1 MRFPAQA
8 RKTHPGVSMPLTFRR
23 ISLRAVMLPAALAVM
38 VAPLARAQQN
48 SADNGKEE
56 LPPKERLAAETYVK
70 PPEAI
75 ARLVTAPRQNNVTLS
90 NQSPNRKY
98 FLKLQSDGLPSVQA
112 FGKPHYY
119 FAGLQV
125 DYKANRARV
134 LTTRG
139 SAGLAI
145 IDASNGQSRTI
156 ETPKGAT
163 VSNPQWSPDGT
174 KLAYIANFDDASR
187 IYVADLATGKSRVVS
202 PRPLLATLVSSVD
215 WTADGSQLIAVL
227 VPDGRKAEPKR
238 PEIEPGPLVRL
249 TDEKKEKTRNFASLL
264 RDPFEKDLMEY
275 YVTGQ
280 LAVINASNGSVRKI
294 GQPNMISAVDASPDG
309 KYFHVT
315 LMRKPFSY
323 IVQYNSFGTS
333 EQIWDADGKM
343 VTEIVNRPLREAV
356 EDNDQPG
363 PPGAAGQN
371 DPNPR
376 NVGWMPNGAGIYFL
390 QQDPAPPR
398 GAGAPADTG
407 DAASQRGQGGA
418 RRKDR
423 LYQWTP
429 PFDASSKKVLL
440 ESDNRMGGVLFT
452 DDAKTVF
459 VAENANGTGHVYAV
473 YFDEPAKKYTIWRVR
488 GLNATVTANRGF
500 GGGGGRGG
508 TGADSLTFYQN
519 PGTIMAKR
527 GRNGGQVAMLS
538 TDAKFAYLEGTR
550 YFKTWQDSA
559 PHGFVDKVEI
569 KTGQKSRVFEGQPDM
584 YETVTAALDD
594 DFTKFVV
601 SRESRTQVPDS
612 YLRDAASG
620 QFTKLTNNK
629 DYTPEFT
636 AAVRKRIPVTRA
648 DGHHFMV
655 NLTLPPNYQAGTR
668 LPAMFWFYP
677 YEFTDQGGYDRTQRT
692 NNINQFPNAG
702 PRTIEYLITQGYAV
716 ANFDPP
722 IIGENGRMNDNYV
735 TDLVANLTAVI
746 DELDKQGFIDRSRL
760 GIGGHSYGA
769 FSTVNAMVNT
779 PFFKAGIA
787 GDGMYNRSL
796 TPNGFQNER
805 RDFWEGQKTY
815 LDMSPFFKAD
825 KLSGA
830 LLMYHS
836 IEDQNV
842 GTDPI
847 SSIRMMHA
855 LQGLGKT
862 ASLYMYPYEDHGPAT
877 KETLLDQWARWTAW
891 LDIYVK
897 NANKPKEAKVASE

>member
-1 MRFPAQA
+1 MAF
-8 RKTHPGVSMPLTFRR
+8 SFRR
-23 ISLRAVMLPAALAVM
+23 MSTRALGLSTALAIA
-38 VAPLARAQQN
+38 VAPGARAQQN
-48 SADNGKEE
+48 SADNNGKEE
-56 LPPKERLAAETYVK
+56 LPPKERLAAEMYVK
-70 PPEAI
+70 PPSAI
-75 ARLVTAPRQNNVTLS
+75 ERLVTAPRENNVTLN
-90 NQSPNRKY
+90 NQSPNRKS
-98 FLKLQSDGLPSVQA
+98 FLKLQSEGMPSVQT

-125 DYKANRARV
+125 DFKANRARV

-139 SAGLAI
+139 SSGLEI
-145 IDASNGQSRTI
+145 VDASTGKSHTI
-156 ETPKGAT
+156 ETPKGAS
-163 VSNPQWSPDGT
+163 VSSPQWSPDGS

-187 IYVADLATGKSRVVS
+187 LYVADVASGKSRQVS
-202 PRPLLATLVSSVD
+202 PRALLATLVTTVD
-215 WTADGSQLIAVL
+215 WTADGNQLVTVL
-227 VPDGRKAEPKR
+227 IPDARKAEPKR
-238 PEIEPGPLVRL
+238 PAIEPGPLVRL

-264 RDPFEKDLMEY
+264 RDPFEKELMEY

-280 LAVINASNGSVRKI
+280 LATVNVSSGAVKKI
-294 GQPNMISAVDASPDG
+294 GAPGMISAVDASPDG

-315 LMRKPFSY
+315 LMQKPFSY

-333 EQIWDADGKM
+333 DQIWDADGKSLA
-343 VTEIVNRPLREAV
+343 VVATRPLREVASPDDDFFGPV
-356 EDNDQPG
+356 GAGANDSL
-363 PPGAAGQN
+363 
-371 DPNPR
+371 PR
-376 NVGWMPNGAGIYFL
+376 DIAWMPNGQGIYYL
-390 QQDPAPPR
+390 QYDPAPPR
-398 GAGAPADTG
+398 GAGAAADTA
-407 DAASQRGQGGA
+407 DASAQPGQGRA
-418 RRKDR
+418 KRKDH
-423 LYQWTP
+423 LYQLTP
-429 PFDASSKKVLL
+429 PFDASSKKALH

-452 DDAKTVF
+452 EDGKSVF

-473 YFDEPAKKYTIWRVR
+473 YFDEPGKKYTIWRVR
-488 GLNATVTANRGF
+488 GLNATVTATRGF
-500 GGGGGRGG
+500 GGGRGG
-508 TGADSLTFYQN
+508 NGADSLTFYQN
-519 PGTIMAKR
+519 PGTIVAKR
-527 GRNGGQVAMLS
+527 GRNGGQVAQLS
-538 TDAKFAYLEGTR
+538 TDGKYAFLEGTR

-569 KTGQKSRVFEGQPDM
+569 KTGQKSRVFEGQADM

-594 DFTKFVV
+594 DFSRFVV

-612 YLRDAASG
+612 YLRDGASG
-620 QFTKLTNNK
+620 QYTKLTSNK

-648 DGHHFMV
+648 DGYHFMV
-655 NLTLPPNYQAGTR
+655 NLTLPSDYRPGTR

-692 NNINQFPNAG
+692 NNINQFPQAG
-702 PRTIEYLITQGYAV
+702 PRTIEYLVTQGYAV

-722 IIGENGRMNDNYV
+722 IMGANGRMNDNYV
-735 TDLVANLTAVI
+735 TDLISNLSAVL
-746 DELDKQGFIDRSRL
+746 DELDKEGYIDRSRV

-855 LQGLGKT
+855 LQGLGKV

-877 KETLLDQWARWTAW
+877 KETILDQWARWTAW
-891 LDIYVK
+891 LDLYVK
-897 NANKPKEAKVASE
+897 NAGKPKDKVASE

>member
-1 MRFPAQA
+1 MAF
-8 RKTHPGVSMPLTFRR
+8 SFRR
-23 ISLRAVMLPAALAVM
+23 MSTRALGLSTALAIA
-38 VAPLARAQQN
+38 VAPGARAQQN
-48 SADNGKEE
+48 SADNNGKEE

-70 PPEAI
+70 PPSAI
-75 ARLVTAPRQNNVTLS
+75 ERLVTAPRENNVTLD
-90 NQSPNRKY
+90 NQSPNRKS
-98 FLKLQSDGLPSVQA
+98 FLKLQSEGMPSVQT

-119 FAGLQV
+119 LAGLQV
-125 DYKANRARV
+125 DFKANRARV

-139 SAGLAI
+139 SSGLEI
-145 IDASNGQSRTI
+145 VDASTGKSHTI
-156 ETPKGAT
+156 ETPKGAS
-163 VSNPQWSPDGT
+163 VSSPQWSPDGS
-174 KLAYIANFDDASR
+174 KVAYIANFDDASR
-187 IYVADLATGKSRVVS
+187 LYVADVASGKSRQVS
-202 PRPLLATLVSSVD
+202 PRALLATLVTTVD
-215 WTADGSQLIAVL
+215 WTADGNQLVTVL
-227 VPDGRKAEPKR
+227 IPDARKAEPKR
-238 PEIEPGPLVRL
+238 PAIEPGPLVRL

-264 RDPFEKDLMEY
+264 RDPFEKELMEY

-280 LAVINASNGSVRKI
+280 LATINVSSGAVRKI
-294 GQPNMISAVDASPDG
+294 GAPEMISAVDASPDG

-315 LMRKPFSY
+315 LMQKPFSY

-333 EQIWDADGKM
+333 DQIWDTNGKALA
-343 VTEIVNRPLREAV
+343 VVATRPLREVASPDDDFFGPV
-356 EDNDQPG
+356 GAGANDSL
-363 PPGAAGQN
+363 
-371 DPNPR
+371 PR
-376 NVGWMPNGAGIYFL
+376 NIAWMPNGQGISYL
-390 QQDPAPPR
+390 QYDPPPPR
-398 GAGAPADTG
+398 GAGAAADTA
-407 DAASQRGQGGA
+407 DASAQPGQGRA
-418 RRKDR
+418 KRKDH

-429 PFDASSKKVLL
+429 PFDASSKKALL
-440 ESDNRMGGVLFT
+440 ESDNRIGGVLFT
-452 DDAKTVF
+452 DDAKSVF
-459 VAENANGTGHVYAV
+459 VAENTNGTGHVYAV
-473 YFDEPAKKYTIWRVR
+473 YFDEPGKKYTIWRVR
-488 GLNATVTANRGF
+488 GLNATVTATRGF
-500 GGGGGRGG
+500 GGGRGG
-508 TGADSLTFYQN
+508 NGADSLTFYQN
-519 PGTIMAKR
+519 PGTIVAKR
-527 GRNGGQVAMLS
+527 GRNGGQVAQLS
-538 TDAKFAYLEGTR
+538 TDGKYAFLEGTR

-569 KTGQKSRVFEGQPDM
+569 KTGQKSRVFEGQADM

-594 DFTKFVV
+594 DFSKYVV

-612 YLRDAASG
+612 YLRDGASG

-648 DGHHFMV
+648 DGYHFMV
-655 NLTLPPNYQAGTR
+655 NLTLPSDYRPGTR

-692 NNINQFPNAG
+692 NNINQFPQAG
-702 PRTIEYLITQGYAV
+702 PRTIEYLVTQGYAV

-722 IIGENGRMNDNYV
+722 IMGANGRMNDNYV
-735 TDLVANLTAVI
+735 TDLVSNLSAVL
-746 DELDKQGFIDRSRL
+746 DELDKEGYIDRSRV

-855 LQGLGKT
+855 LQGLGKV

-877 KETLLDQWARWTAW
+877 KETVLDQWARWTAW
-891 LDIYVK
+891 LDLYVK
-897 NANKPKEAKVASE
+897 NAGKPKDKVASE

>member
-1 MRFPAQA
+1 MAL
-8 RKTHPGVSMPLTFRR
+8 SFRR
-23 ISLRAVMLPAALAVM
+23 RSTGAFVLSATLALA

-48 SADNGKEE
+48 APDNTAKEE
-56 LPPKERLAAETYVK
+56 LPPKERLAAEKYVTP
-70 PPEAI
+70 PPEI
-75 ARLVTAPRQNNVTLS
+75 AKLVTAPRQNNVSLS
-90 NQSPNRKY
+90 NQSPNRKW
-98 FLKLQSDGLPSVQA
+98 FLKLQSEGLPSVQT

-119 FAGLQV
+119 FGGLQV
-125 DYKANRARV
+125 DFKANRARV

-139 SAGLAI
+139 AAGLSI
-145 IDASNGQSRTI
+145 IDASTGQSRTI
-156 ETPKGAT
+156 ETPRGAS
-163 VSNPQWSPDGT
+163 VSSPQWSPDGS
-174 KLAYIANFDDASR
+174 KLAFIANFDDASR
-187 IYVADLATGKSRVVS
+187 LYVADLATGKSKLVS
-202 PRPLLATLVSSVD
+202 PRALLATLVTTVD
-215 WTADGSQLIAVL
+215 WTADGKSVVTVVI
-227 VPDGRKAEPKR
+227 PDGRKAEPKR
-238 PEIEPGPLVRL
+238 PEIETGPLVRL

-264 RDPFEKDLMEY
+264 RDPYEKDLMEY
-275 YVTGQ
+275 YITGQ
-280 LAVINASNGSVRKI
+280 LVTIDAASGAVKKI
-294 GQPNMISAVDASPDG
+294 GAPGMISAVDASPDG

-315 LMRKPFSY
+315 LMQKPFSY

-333 EQIWDADGKM
+333 EQIWDESGKM
-343 VTEIVNRPLREAV
+343 LAEISNRPLREV
-356 EDNDQPG
+356 TGGDDDFGPG
-363 PPGAAGQN
+363 AGQN

-376 NVGWMPNGAGIYFL
+376 NVAWMPNGQGIYFL
-390 QQDPAPPR
+390 QQDPAPAR
-398 GAGAPADTG
+398 AAGAPADTTENTP
-407 DAASQRGQGGA
+407 QRGPGAA
-418 RRKDR
+418 RRKDH

-429 PFDASSKKVLL
+429 PFDASSKKSLL
-440 ESDNRMGGVLFT
+440 DSDNRMSGVLFS

-459 VAENANGTGHVYAV
+459 VAENAQGTGHVYAV
-473 YFDEPAKKYTIWRVR
+473 YFDEPGKKYTIWRVR
-488 GLNATVTANRGF
+488 GLNATVGGAGRGF
-500 GGGGGRGG
+500 GGGNARGG

-519 PGTIMAKR
+519 PGSIMARR
-527 GRNGGQVAMLS
+527 GKSGGSVAMIS
-538 TDAKFAYLEGTR
+538 TDGKYAYLEGTR

-569 KTGQKSRVFEGQPDM
+569 KTGQKSRVFEGRPDM

-594 DFTKFVV
+594 DFSKFIVE
-601 SRESRTQVPDS
+601 RESRTQVADS
-612 YLRDAASG
+612 YLRTASSE
-620 QFTKLTNNK
+620 QYTKLTNNK

-636 AAVRKRIPVTRA
+636 AAIRKRIPVTRP
-648 DGHHFMV
+648 DGYHFMV
-655 NLTLPPNYQAGTR
+655 NLTLPADYKAGTR

-677 YEFTDQGGYDRTQRT
+677 YEFTDQGGYDRTQRS

-702 PRTIEYLITQGYAV
+702 PRTIEYLVTQGYAV

-722 IIGENGRMNDNYV
+722 IVGSNGRMNDNYV
-735 TDLVANLTAVI
+735 TDLVANLSTVI
-746 DELDKQGFIDRSRL
+746 DELDRQGYIDRSRL

-787 GDGMYNRSL
+787 GDGMYNRTL

-815 LDMSPFFKAD
+815 LDMSPFLKAD

-877 KETLLDQWARWTAW
+877 KETILDQWARWTAW

-897 NANKPKEAKVASE
+897 NAGKPKEKVASE

>member
-1 MRFPAQA
+1 
-8 RKTHPGVSMPLTFRR
+8 MPLSFRR
-23 ISLRAVMLPAALAVM
+23 MSLRALLLPTAFAAAV
-38 VAPLARAQQN
+38 ASAARAQN
-48 SADNGKEE
+48 SADNNGKEE
-56 LPPKERLAAETYVK
+56 LPPKERLTAETYVK
-70 PPEAI
+70 PPSAI
-75 ARLVTAPRQNNVTLS
+75 ARLVTAPRQNNVTLN

-98 FLKLQSDGLPSVQA
+98 FLKLQSEGLPSVET

-119 FAGLQV
+119 FGGLQV
-125 DYKANRARV
+125 DFKANRARV

-139 SAGLAI
+139 SSGLAI
-145 IDASNGQSRTI
+145 VDASTGQSRTI
-156 ETPKGAT
+156 ETPRGAS
-163 VSNPQWSPDGT
+163 VSSPQWSPDGS

-187 IYVADLATGKSRVVS
+187 LYVADVASGKSRQVS
-202 PRPLLATLVSSVD
+202 ARPLLATLVTTVD
-215 WTADGSQLIAVL
+215 WTADGSQLVTVL
-227 VPDGRKAEPKR
+227 IPDGRKAEPKR
-238 PEIEPGPLVRL
+238 PAIETGPLVRL
-249 TDEKKEKTRNFASLL
+249 TDEKKERTRNFASLL
-264 RDPFEKDLMEY
+264 RDPFDKDLMEY

-280 LAVINASNGSVRKI
+280 LATINVSNGAVKRV
-294 GQPNMISAVDASPDG
+294 GAPGMISAVDASPDG
-309 KYFHVT
+309 KYLHVT
-315 LMRKPFSY
+315 LMQKPFSY

-333 EQIWDADGKM
+333 EQIWDVDGKTLT
-343 VTEIVNRPLREAV
+343 VVANRPLREV
-356 EDNDQPG
+356 SGGDDDQPG
-363 PPGAAGQN
+363 PPGAGTN
-371 DPNPR
+371 DSLPR
-376 NVGWMPNGAGIYFL
+376 NVAWMPNGQGIYFL

-398 GAGAPADTG
+398 GAGAAADTT
-407 DAASQRGQGGA
+407 DAAAPQRGQGGA
-418 RRKDR
+418 RRKDH

-429 PFDASSKKVLL
+429 PFDAGSKKALL
-440 ESDNRMGGVLFT
+440 ESDNRIAGVLFT

-459 VAENANGTGHVYAV
+459 VAENAQGTGHVYAV
-473 YFDEPAKKYTIWRVR
+473 YFDEPGKKYTIWRVR

-500 GGGGGRGG
+500 GGGNARGG

-519 PGTIMAKR
+519 PGTIVAKR
-527 GRNGGQVAMLS
+527 GRNGGQVAQLS
-538 TDAKFAYLEGTR
+538 TDGKYAYLEGTR

-569 KTGQKSRVFEGQPDM
+569 KTGQKSRVFEGQADL

-594 DFTKFVV
+594 DFSKFVV

-612 YLRDAASG
+612 YLRDGASG
-620 QFTKLTNNK
+620 QYTKLTNNK

-636 AAVRKRIPVTRA
+636 AAVRKRIPITRA
-648 DGHHFMV
+648 DGYHFMV
-655 NLTLPPNYQAGTR
+655 NLTLPSDYRPGTR

-692 NNINQFPNAG
+692 NNINQFPQAG
-702 PRTIEYLITQGYAV
+702 PRTIEYLVTQGYAV

-722 IIGENGRMNDNYV
+722 IVGSNGRMNDNYV
-735 TDLVANLTAVI
+735 TDLVANLTAVL
-746 DELDKQGFIDRSRL
+746 DELDKQGYIDRSRV

-836 IEDQNV
+836 LEDQNV

-855 LQGLGKT
+855 LQGLGKV

-877 KETLLDQWARWTAW
+877 KETILDQWARWTAW
-891 LDIYVK
+891 LDLYVK
-897 NANKPKEAKVASE
+897 NAGKPKEKVASE

>member
-1 MRFPAQA
+1 MTP
-8 RKTHPGVSMPLTFRR
+8 
-23 ISLRAVMLPAALAVM
+23 RAFVLPTVLAVL
-38 VAPLARAQQN
+38 VAPLARAQN
-48 SADNGKEE
+48 ADNNAKDE

-70 PPEAI
+70 PPSAI
-75 ARLVTAPRQNNVTLS
+75 ERLVTAPRQNNVTLS
-90 NQSPNRKY
+90 NQSPNRKL
-98 FLKLQSDGLPSVQA
+98 FLKLQSEGLPSVQT

-119 FAGLQV
+119 FGGLQV
-125 DYKANRARV
+125 DFKANRARV

-139 SAGLAI
+139 SSGIAI
-145 IDASNGQSRTI
+145 TDATTGQSRTI
-156 ETPKGAT
+156 ETPKGAS
-163 VSNPQWSPDGT
+163 VSSPQWSPDGS
-174 KLAYIANFDDASR
+174 KLAYIANFEDASR
-187 IYVADLATGKSRVVS
+187 LYVADVASGKSRLVS
-202 PRPLLATLVSSVD
+202 PRALLATLVTTVD
-215 WTADGSQLIAVL
+215 WTADGSELVTVLI
-227 VPDGRKAEPKR
+227 PDGRKAEPKK
-238 PEIEPGPLVRL
+238 PAIETGPLVRL

-264 RDPFEKDLMEY
+264 RDPFEKELMEY

-280 LAVINASNGSVRKI
+280 LAVINVSNGSVKKL
-294 GQPNMISAVDASPDG
+294 GAPGMISAVDASPDG

-315 LMRKPFSY
+315 LMQKPFSY

-333 EQIWDADGKM
+333 EQIWDESGKM
-343 VTEIVNRPLREAV
+343 LREIANRPLREV
-356 EDNDQPG
+356 TNGDDDFG
-363 PPGAAGQN
+363 PPGAGAN
-371 DPNPR
+371 DTLPR
-376 NVGWMPNGAGIYFL
+376 NLAWMPNGQGIYYL
-390 QQDPAPPR
+390 QQDAAPR
-398 GAGAPADTG
+398 GAAAAADTSDAPAG
-407 DAASQRGQGGA
+407 QRGGP
-418 RRKDR
+418 RRKDH
-423 LYQWTP
+423 LYQLTP
-429 PFDASSKKVLL
+429 PFDANSRKALL
-440 ESDNRMGGVLFT
+440 ESDTRIGGVLFT
-452 DDAKTVF
+452 DDAKSVF

-473 YFDEPAKKYTIWRVR
+473 YFDEPGKRYTIWRVR
-488 GLNATVTANRGF
+488 GLTATVTANRGF

-527 GRNGGQVAMLS
+527 GKSGGQVAIVS
-538 TDAKFAYLEGTR
+538 TDGKYAFLEGTR

-569 KTGQKSRVFEGQPDM
+569 KTGQKSRVFEGRPDM

-594 DFTKFVV
+594 DLTKFVV

-612 YLRDAASG
+612 YLGGGGSG
-620 QFTKLTNNK
+620 DYKKLTDNK

-648 DGHHFMV
+648 DGYHFMV
-655 NLTLPPNYQAGTR
+655 NLTLPKDYQPGTR

-692 NNINQFPNAG
+692 NNINQFPQAG

-722 IIGENGRMNDNYV
+722 IMGANGRMNDNYV
-735 TDLVANLTAVI
+735 TDLVANLSAV
-746 DELDKQGFIDRSRL
+746 LDALDAQGYIDRSRV

-836 IEDQNV
+836 LEDQNV

-855 LQGLGKT
+855 LQGLGKV

-877 KETLLDQWARWTAW
+877 KETILDQWARWTAW
-891 LDIYVK
+891 LDLYVK
-897 NANKPKEAKVASE
+897 NAGKPKDKVASE

>member
-1 MRFPAQA
+1 MAF
-8 RKTHPGVSMPLTFRR
+8 SFRR
-23 ISLRAVMLPAALAVM
+23 MSTRALGLSTALAIA
-38 VAPLARAQQN
+38 VAPGARAQQN
-48 SADNGKEE
+48 SADNNGKEE

-70 PPEAI
+70 PPSAI
-75 ARLVTAPRQNNVTLS
+75 ERLVTAPRENNVTLN
-90 NQSPNRKY
+90 NQSPNRK
-98 FLKLQSDGLPSVQA
+98 FFVKLQSEGMPSVQT

-125 DYKANRARV
+125 DFKANRARI

-139 SAGLAI
+139 SSGLEI
-145 IDASNGQSRTI
+145 IDASTGKSHAI
-156 ETPKGAT
+156 ETPKGAS
-163 VSNPQWSPDGT
+163 VSSPQWSPDGS
-174 KLAYIANFDDASR
+174 KIAYIANFDDASR
-187 IYVADLATGKSRVVS
+187 LYVADVASGKSRQAS
-202 PRPLLATLVSSVD
+202 PRALLATLVTTVD
-215 WTADGSQLIAVL
+215 WTADGNQLVTVL
-227 VPDGRKAEPKR
+227 IPDARKAEPKR
-238 PEIEPGPLVRL
+238 PAIEPGPLVRL

-264 RDPFEKDLMEY
+264 RDPFEKELMEY

-280 LAVINASNGSVRKI
+280 LATINVSNGAVKKI
-294 GQPNMISAVDASPDG
+294 GAPEMISAVEASPDG
-309 KYFHVT
+309 KYFHLT
-315 LMRKPFSY
+315 LMQKPFSY

-333 EQIWDADGKM
+333 EQIWDTDGKTLA
-343 VTEIVNRPLREAV
+343 VVAIRPLREVASPDDDFFGPV
-356 EDNDQPG
+356 GAGANDSL
-363 PPGAAGQN
+363 
-371 DPNPR
+371 PR
-376 NVGWMPNGAGIYFL
+376 NIAWMPNGQGIYYL
-390 QQDPAPPR
+390 QYDPPPPR
-398 GAGAPADTG
+398 GAGAAADTA
-407 DAASQRGQGGA
+407 DASAQPGQGRA
-418 RRKDR
+418 KRKDH

-429 PFDASSKKVLL
+429 PFDASSKKTLL
-440 ESDNRMGGVLFT
+440 ESDNRIGGVLFT
-452 DDAKTVF
+452 DDAKAVF

-473 YFDEPAKKYTIWRVR
+473 YFDEPGKKYTIWRVR
-488 GLNATVTANRGF
+488 GLNATVTATRGF
-500 GGGGGRGG
+500 GGGRGG
-508 TGADSLTFYQN
+508 NGADSLTFYQN
-519 PGTIMAKR
+519 PGTIVAKR
-527 GRNGGQVAMLS
+527 GRNGGQVAQLS
-538 TDAKFAYLEGTR
+538 TDGKYAFLEGTR

-569 KTGQKSRVFEGQPDM
+569 KTGQKSRVFEGQADM

-594 DFTKFVV
+594 DFSKFVV
-601 SRESRTQVPDS
+601 SRESRTQVADS
-612 YLRDAASG
+612 YLRDGGSG
-620 QFTKLTNNK
+620 QYTKLTTNK

-648 DGHHFMV
+648 DGYHFMV
-655 NLTLPPNYQAGTR
+655 NLTLPSDYRPGTR

-692 NNINQFPNAG
+692 NNINQFPQAG
-702 PRTIEYLITQGYAV
+702 PRTIEYLVTQGYAV

-722 IIGENGRMNDNYV
+722 IMGANGRMNDNYV
-735 TDLVANLTAVI
+735 TDLVSNLSAVL
-746 DELDKQGFIDRSRL
+746 DELDKEGYIDRSRV

-855 LQGLGKT
+855 LQGLGKV

-877 KETLLDQWARWTAW
+877 KETILDQWARWTAW

-897 NANKPKEAKVASE
+897 NAGKPKDKVASE